1 MATVTATAT
10 MNQPCGVLPMA
21 EVTGSQATMMANMPT
36 LAQMRAKAP
45 MFSRFFWSMVSEG
58 SIDQ

>member
-1 MATVTATAT
+1 
-10 MNQPCGVLPMA
+10 MA

>member
-1 MATVTATAT
+1 
-10 MNQPCGVLPMA
+10 MA

-36 LAQMRAKAP
+36 FAQMRANAP
-45 MFSRFFWSMVSEG
+45 MFSRFFCSMVSEG